1 MLKLTHLH
9 LNDIP
14 FFQIFWFWMKMS
26 GLYSGWRRVPGARFW
41 AGTTSKRLQLFT
53 KSLLRGSSF
62 WNSIPLPARGVHC
75 SFILS
80 PLFYTLG
87 APGRPW
93 GLALPGPHIG
103 IYGFQWWREPRLA
116 GIVDTA
122 FAEEQSHPGA
132 RDRSD
137 EAGTR
142 TQQHS
147 GSQAPAEP
155 QLNPTGPRGPP

>member
-1 MLKLTHLH
+1 MTSLSSKYFGSEWRCQVSTVAEEEFLE
-9 LNDIP
+9 P
-14 FFQIFWFWMKMS
+14 GS
-26 GLYSGWRRVPGARFW
+26 GQGPPRKGCSC
-41 AGTTSKRLQLFT
+41 FT

-62 WNSIPLPARGVHC
+62 WNSIPLPAHGVHC